1 MIYIILLNFLK
12 SNTETEVSKNPYFS
26 VGYGCSPVLR
36 YSLILFCY
44 FQPLNFFYYKA
55 QKKLSDKWFGEE
67 SIMNM
72 NPKKE
77 RVTSEKYT
85 RDGAKYVCTRC
96 KKKYFSKDEVE
107 KCYDGHPV
115 KKEETV

>member
-1 MIYIILLNFLK
+1 
-12 SNTETEVSKNPYFS
+12 
-26 VGYGCSPVLR
+26 
-36 YSLILFCY
+36 
-44 FQPLNFFYYKA
+44 
-55 QKKLSDKWFGEE
+55 
-67 SIMNM
+67 MNM

-77 RVTSEKYT
+77 RITSEKYT

-107 KCYDGHPV
+107 KCYDAHPV